1 MPRHGGRSI
10 AAQGVEQQA
19 IQKTQS
25 NQNGDHDLGW
35 NVHVVETVNV
45 DQIKRK
51 VAQHHGKGDQSN
63 FLEVPVTRV
72 TEDINACGAHDE
84 RQSVHQH
91 WPHRAG
97 AARKI
102 KRLKSF
108 FSQEI
113 KQQQ

>member
-72 TEDINACGAHDE
+72 TEDINVVPMMNVSRYISIGRIGPEPPGKLNA
-84 RQSVHQH
+84 
-91 WPHRAG
+91 
-97 AARKI
+97 
-102 KRLKSF
+102 
-108 FSQEI
+108 
-113 KQQQ
+113 